1 MTKKHIKPTYNNI
14 VFDSEDEVEMMK
26 WCEEAKKYGFIKDYS
41 YHPDP
46 FLLSDSVYE
55 YVHNTKVLKT
65 KTVEETKKRTLLQ
78 PCTYKPDFVLV
89 EPIPVICN
97 LFKGVDNEKEI
108 LIDVKGSFC
117 AQTAKVQVFSIVR
130 KWVYQKYSKFV
141 NKVVVKDFF
150 GKTFVPSTARIGKSG
165 KVLSK
170 FKDCP
175 TVEQFIMKIS
185 KN

>member
-1 MTKKHIKPTYNNI
+1 MIKKHIKPTYNNI

-65 KTVEETKKRTLLQ
+65 KTVEETKRRTLLQ

-141 NKVVVKDFF
+141 NKVVVKDFL
-150 GKTFVPSTARIGKSG
+150 GKRLFPQQRVLGNREKYFQNLRI
-165 KVLSK
+165 VL
-170 FKDCP
+170 
-175 TVEQFIMKIS
+175 Q
-185 KN
+185 